1 MSYPKSAKIPINCVD
16 ENSPFEHSSPSLP
29 IVPNQATICGLFDGP
44 ASPCEPSL
52 RGNSRCS
59 LAVASENPQNSVL
72 LTPKVSP
79 PLSSSGSEM
88 RLWSKTHGRF
98 WLSRTISHR
107 IAQSSSR
114 QQQQPV
120 PLPPIGRFD
129 PQTPST
135 PLSGKWKNNASHPNP
150 SSGSS
155 GDRRRSARLLA
166 KTSPAPTSSTPPDSE
181 RQLGSVTHGTFWP
194 SRTALHRTAQSARG
208 RRQLVPPPSIGRL
221 DIEAPSTP
229 ISTKKDPL
237 GGVRKSPEG
246 SDRRRSARLV
256 ARVSPAQSLHTPPAP
271 PPPATE
277 KKLWSETYGTFWL
290 SRTAAHRSAQRSN
303 YQGQQ
308 TRPSPRP
315 LGDPEVPTA
324 HTPVRGTKQ
333 SHPQSANPTPVDR
346 KQGAGRP
353 NDPPPPSGPLSSTTA
368 RTPLKCL
375 WINGNLRAPSTTHAA
390 GLSTKPKPPSTPVPK
405 KSALRSRKPATD
417 APAEQVKRTVTFDTQ
432 LRTPLSGAFKT
443 SRIPMPKNGGPPLGK
458 PRP

>member
-1 MSYPKSAKIPINCVD
+1 MQAADALSRTYDILPEVD
-16 ENSPFEHSSPSLP
+16 ENSPFDHSSPTLP
-29 IVPNQATICGLFDGP
+29 TVPNQATICGLFDGP
-44 ASPCEPSL
+44 VSPYEPSL
-52 RGNSRCS
+52 RAN
-59 LAVASENPQNSVL
+59 SENPQKSAL

-88 RLWSKTHGRF
+88 RLWSKTHG
-98 WLSRTISHR
+98 
-107 IAQSSSR
+107 
-114 QQQQPV
+114 
-120 PLPPIGRFD
+120 
-129 PQTPST
+129 
-135 PLSGKWKNNASHPNP
+135 WKNNDSHANP

-155 GDRRRSARLLA
+155 GDRRRSARQLA
-166 KTSPAPTSSTPPDSE
+166 KNSPAPTSCAPPDSE
-181 RQLGSVTHGTFWP
+181 RQLWSATHGTFWL
-194 SRTALHRTAQSARG
+194 SRTALHRTAQSARV
-208 RRQLVPPPSIGRL
+208 RRQPVPPPSIGRL

-229 ISTKKDPL
+229 ISTKKDPR
-237 GGVRKSPEG
+237 GGVHKSPEG
-246 SDRRRSARLV
+246 SNRRRSARLV
-256 ARVSPAQSLHTPPAP
+256 ARVSPAQSLQT
-271 PPPATE
+271 PPPASE

-303 YQGQQ
+303 CQGQL

-315 LGDPEVPTA
+315 LSDPEVPA
-324 HTPVRGTKQ
+324 APTPLRGLEQ
-333 SHPQSANPTPVDR
+333 SHPQSAKPTPGGR

-390 GLSTKPKPPSTPVPK
+390 GLSTKPKPLSTPAPI
-405 KSALRSRKPATD
+405 KSALRSQKPVTD

-443 SRIPMPKNGGPPLGK
+443 SRIPVPRNGQPPLGK